1 MLNKYCVSWKYTRV
15 PHNNNHHQHVV
26 LQTAPEEPRPELVPT
41 SLKKSAKFK
50 GSSLDIIV
58 LLMGF
63 LDKLVSA
70 LGLRKKEANVLVVGL
85 DNSGLLQCILKF
97 LFQRIN
103 GRKINTSQPLQAG
116 AGAERQHRPDCR
128 LQC

>member
-1 MLNKYCVSWKYTRV
+1 M
-15 PHNNNHHQHVV
+15 V

-85 DNSGLLQCILKF
+85 DNSGLLQCILQFK
-97 LFQRIN
+97 RIS
-103 GRKINTSQPLQAG
+103 GRKINASQPLQAG

>member
-1 MLNKYCVSWKYTRV
+1 MQRGIGAKETY
-15 PHNNNHHQHVV
+15 H
-26 LQTAPEEPRPELVPT
+26 
-41 SLKKSAKFK
+41 SLKNRKQR
-50 GSSLDIIV
+50 GLLVITV

-97 LFQRIN
+97 LFQQIN
-103 GRKINTSQPLQAG
+103 GRKINASQPLQAG
-116 AGAERQHRPDCR
+116 AGAEC
-128 LQC
+128 